1 MIVLPSRYRMVK
13 YTFTDW
19 GLFVAPVARIVIEPK

>member
-1 MIVLPSRYRMVK
+1 MVK

-19 GLFVAPVARIVIEPK
+19 GLFVAPVARIVIEPT